1 MKKRSRGGI
10 GLERSVSSGRE
21 VARLLYR
28 AIAESP
34 IPLIIHDENSRIL
47 QVSRGWTRFSGYTI
61 EDIPT
66 LGDWRQ
72 RAYGVREPVQQSMG
86 EVGTDQTVDDGDW
99 LITAKDGSKRV
110 WHFMVTPLGRFEG
123 RRLLLATGVDV
134 TERKR
139 VEQTLLKTEEL
150 LKHGVHV
157 AWLGIFDHDQVNET
171 IYWSPEM
178 RAICGMKPDETVTL
192 AGWITRVYPEDR
204 DVIARTIRQA
214 HDPAGNGR
222 YDVEHRIVH
231 PDGSVHWVRIQSQTF
246 FEGMGAS
253 RHPVR
258 TVGAALDITGQKLA
272 EQYRERLMVRE
283 QELRAAAESANKL
296 KDDFLSTLSHELR
309 TPLTSIIG
317 WTSLLRDGQLDAI
330 ASRAID
336 TIERNAR
343 TQQRLI
349 EEILDVSRI
358 ASGKFTFTPTTLELQ
373 PVIAA
378 AVETIRPTAETRRIQ
393 LETSLSCPGVSI
405 FGDSDRLLQMA
416 SNLLSNAVKFTP
428 PGGTVLARLNCADS
442 SARFI
447 VTDTGEGID
456 PSFLPYVFDRFSQAN
471 STTTRKHGG
480 LGLGLAIVHHILEL
494 HGGTIRAESPGI
506 GQGATFVVDLP
517 ILAPTDSMQPALS
530 REV

>member
-10 GLERSVSSGRE
+10 GLEKSRSFGRE
-21 VARLLYR
+21 VARLLNR
-28 AIAESP
+28 AILESP
-34 IPLIIHDENSRIL
+34 IPVIIHDENSRIL
-47 QVSRGWTRFSGYTI
+47 QVSKGWTRFSGYTI

-72 RAYGVREPVQQSMG
+72 RAYGVRAPAQQFIDHL
-86 EVGTDQTVDDGDW
+86 GTDETVDDGDW

-123 RRLLLATGVDV
+123 RRLLLATAVDV

-139 VEQTLLKTEEL
+139 VEETLLKTEEL
-150 LKHGVHV
+150 LKQGVRV
-157 AWLGIFDHDQVNET
+157 AWLGIFDHDQINET

-178 RAICGMKPDETVTL
+178 RAICGMETDEAVTL
-192 AGWITRVYPEDR
+192 AGFITRVHPEDR
-204 DVIARTIRQA
+204 DLIARTIRHA

-231 PDGSVHWVRIQSQTF
+231 RDGSVHWVRIKSQTF
-246 FEGMGAS
+246 FDGVADA

-258 TVGAALDITGQKLA
+258 TVGAALDITDQKLA
-272 EQYRERLMVRE
+272 EQYRERLIAHE
-283 QELRAAAESANKL
+283 QELRSAAESANKL
-296 KDDFLSTLSHELR
+296 KDDFLSILSHELR

-317 WTSLLRDGQLDAI
+317 WTCLLRENQLEPTAL
-330 ASRAID
+330 RAVD

-358 ASGKFTFTPTTLELQ
+358 ASGKFTSNPSPLELQ

-378 AVETIRPTAETRRIQ
+378 AVDSIRPTAEARGIC
-393 LETSLSCPGVSI
+393 LETALSCSGVSV

-416 SNLLSNAVKFTP
+416 SNILSNAVKFTP
-428 PGGTVLARLNCADS
+428 RGGTVQVRLYCVDS
-442 SARFI
+442 SIKFI

-456 PSFLPYVFDRFSQAN
+456 PSFLPHVFGRFRQGN

-480 LGLGLAIVHHILEL
+480 LGLGLSIVHHILEL
-494 HGGTIRAESPGI
+494 HGGTIRAESPGA
-506 GQGATFVVDLP
+506 GKGATFVVDLP
-517 ILAPTDSMQPALS
+517 ILTPGK
-530 REV
+530 